1 MAAQQ
6 VYQVSAIKLH
16 RDAQHG
22 RRSAPQEGG
31 CETSYSHL
39 AVSWRRAPA
48 STAARDSLA
57 ATWQMPPDRLRL
69 QPDLHAS
76 SLVRPS
82 CQPQGNAAMGAQPEN
97 RVPFFA
103 GAVRAARCGYT

>member
-1 MAAQQ
+1 MAVQQ

-39 AVSWRRAPA
+39 AVCWRRVPA

-57 ATWQMPPDRLRL
+57 ATWHMPPDR
-69 QPDLHAS
+69 
-76 SLVRPS
+76 LVRPS
-82 CQPQGNAAMGAQPEN
+82 CQPQGNAAMGAQSEN
-97 RVPFFA
+97 RVPLFA